1 MLNKKLFVVCT
12 KEGGYIKECVQK
24 IIAHYPEDD
33 ILVVDSDSKDKSYMD
48 GLRKY
53 KNVVIADYKNKNYE
67 YGAIRYGFLNNK
79 NKYDVFFFIQ
89 DSMKIE
95 GEIDLSILD
104 EDSVLFF
111 SLRKTGWKYCRKLE
125 NISKNKFPDFFNH
138 PKYVSADNLLLT
150 QYNSF
155 IINSSTF
162 EKCLNSEIFSL
173 IDAPTNKIES
183 CIWERI
189 WSSIFIANG
198 LKRKVIKNLSN
209 ITKIYGKRK

>member
-53 KNVVIADYKNKNYE
+53 KNVVIADYKNQNYE

-111 SLRKTGWKYCRKLE
+111 SSKHIFGLPSFFPSKETPSYDIIYMSK
-125 NISKNKFPDFFNH
+125 ISFLSSRFNNSKWFIFF
-138 PKYVSADNLLLT
+138 
-150 QYNSF
+150 
-155 IINSSTF
+155 I
-162 EKCLNSEIFSL
+162 
-173 IDAPTNKIES
+173 
-183 CIWERI
+183 
-189 WSSIFIANG
+189 
-198 LKRKVIKNLSN
+198 
-209 ITKIYGKRK
+209 